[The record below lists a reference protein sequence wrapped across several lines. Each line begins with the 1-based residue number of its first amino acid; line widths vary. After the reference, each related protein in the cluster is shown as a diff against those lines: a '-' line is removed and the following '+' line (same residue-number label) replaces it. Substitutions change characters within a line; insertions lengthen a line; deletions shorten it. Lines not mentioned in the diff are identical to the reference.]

1 MNAQK
6 SKNAIIYCRVSS
18 AEQVQGTSLSM
29 QQQACE
35 AYCEKLGLRV
45 SRVFVEKGESAKTA
59 QRTEFIK
66 AIDYCKTKKNAV
78 DHFVVWKID
87 RFARNTSDHFSV
99 KTILAKH
106 GVSIR
111 SVTEV
116 ITEDPQ
122 GLLME
127 TILAGFSQFDNDIR
141 AMRTRNGMKERLRQG
156 IWVWNTP
163 FGYRRVEKGANLSI
177 NPETAPIIKFIF
189 ETYAT
194 GMYTYEEVAEK
205 LQAQGYRTAKGKK
218 PCAQQIDRIIK
229 NPIYCGLFRAW
240 GEEYKAAFTP
250 IIDEHLFNQCQ
261 DGYQER
267 MKNAPRVP
275 KNSTF
280 PLRRLVSCATCNK
293 PLTASTSTGR
303 HGKKYSYY
311 HHQKQDCPQATFI
324 AREDMEKLFASY
336 LSQISPTLVFENAF
350 KEVVKDVWKNNTK
363 VLADARRRES
373 QERTALEDE
382 RQRIFDAH
390 RAGVYTNEEFLEQKD
405 AVSRRLSRLPD
416 ARSSQ
421 EAKRD
426 IDIEAVLDRFFDL
439 TRDAAATWQGLGF
452 SEKLRFQKLL
462 FGSGNVPFD
471 GKTFGTANLSPI
483 FALSETYI
491 GDKSALVT
499 QVGAEWKQIFVE
511 ITECTIPKNYSSGL
525 KT

>member
-6 SKNAIIYCRVSS
+6 SKKAIIYCRVSS
-18 AEQVQGTSLSM
+18 AEQVDGTSLSM

-45 SRVFVEKGESAKTA
+45 ARVFVEKGESAKTA

-66 AIDYCKTKKNAV
+66 AIDYCKMKQHAIG
-78 DHFVVWKID
+78 HFVVWKID

-99 KTILAKH
+99 KSILTKH

-141 AMRTRNGMKERLRQG
+141 AMRTRNGMRERLRQG
-156 IWVWNTP
+156 VWVWNTP
-163 FGYRRVEKGANLSI
+163 FGYQRTQKGANLSI
-177 NPETAPIIKFIF
+177 NPKTAPTIKLIF

-205 LQAQGYRTAKGKK
+205 IHALGHQTAKGKK
-218 PCAQQIDRIIK
+218 PCAQQIDRIVK
-229 NPIYCGLFRAW
+229 NPIYCGLFRVW
-240 GEEYKAAFTP
+240 GEEHKAAFTP

-267 MKNAPRVP
+267 MKNATRIP
-275 KNSTF
+275 KNPNF
-280 PLRRLVSCATCNK
+280 PLRRLVSCTACSQ

-311 HHQKQDCPQATFI
+311 HHQKQDCDKASFVATS
-324 AREDMEKLFASY
+324 DMEEKFVAY
-336 LSQISPTLVFENAF
+336 LQRISPTLAFENAF
-350 KEVVKDVWKNNTK
+350 KAVVTDIWKNNTK
-363 VLADARRRES
+363 VLVEAQRRE
-373 QERTALEDE
+373 QREKAALEDE
-382 RQRIFDAH
+382 RQRIFEAH
-390 RAGVYTNEEFLEQKD
+390 RAGVYSNEEFLEQKD
-405 AVSRRLSRLPD
+405 VINRRLSRLPV
-416 ARSSQ
+416 
-421 EAKRD
+421 AKGSRTSD
-426 IDIEAVLDRFFDL
+426 KSFDIEAALDHFFDL
-439 TRDAAATWQGLGF
+439 MRDAAATWQRMDF

-462 FGSGNVPFD
+462 FGNGNVPFD
-471 GKTFGTANLSPI
+471 GETFGTADLSPI
-483 FALSETYI
+483 FALSEGYA

-499 QVGAEWKQIFVE
+499 QVGAGWKQVVSNLVDNKFIQQLVE
-511 ITECTIPKNYSSGL
+511 W
-525 KT
+525 